1 MLSLYFSGPG
11 EKTINKTDPVSIGL
25 LTQSVL
31 PVDASTRNLKKKIFF
46 FFLGGIGILR
56 GSGFMI

>member
-11 EKTINKTDPVSIGL
+11 EKTINKTDPVSVGL

-31 PVDASTRNLKKKIFF
+31 PVDASTRNLKKKFF
-46 FFLGGIGILR
+46 FFFGGGLVY
-56 GSGFMI
+56 